1 MAVKSAA
8 PKKPAAKKPAVK
20 KPVAAKPAPVKA
32 TPPTPAA
39 KPVAKKP
46 VAKAPVK
53 PAPVK
58 STPPTPAAK
67 PAAKAPVK
75 PAVKA
80 PAKPK
85 TPVTPPPAPKAAVV
99 KKSPAPS
106 ASAKSPAVLPEGAAA
121 AEHTVERQL
130 ANLREDMA
138 RLRRENAD
146 LLRSQNQFFFRVME
160 QTIAAQLQMVQ
171 SLAAAAKRRNTV
183 IKAVPDEEPS
193 NVNTVTIRVTEEG
206 YALSVRVPGKD
217 GEPVSFAEVT
227 NDEIDTSV
235 ITAFLN
241 TKQVKPGDVLHANVY
256 LF

>member
-1 MAVKSAA
+1 MAVKSTA

-20 KPVAAKPAPVKA
+20 KPVAAKPSPVKA
-32 TPPTPAA
+32 TPPTTAA

-53 PAPVK
+53 PTPVK
-58 STPPTPAAK
+58 STPPA

-75 PAVKA
+75 PAVKT

-106 ASAKSPAVLPEGAAA
+106 ASAKSPAALPEGAAA
-121 AEHTVERQL
+121 AEHTVDAQL
-130 ANLREDMA
+130 ANLREDLA